1 MSRDGC
7 VFCPYSSRL
16 GNLAIEFPCH
26 KFYSGRLPPHPPQK
40 NKKRRLRRAAACSW
54 HLLFDIK
61 HPIHVIL
68 IKVLKMAS
76 NETGDQPLGANTAD
90 SVPTTSNFSEGA
102 NALLRLPVQGI
113 MNSLSS
119 LGNVSRFVGS
129 RVHVS
134 ISSEEPN
141 HASQLSESLH
151 DNNDRG
157 QETARGRV
165 HQGNRE
171 EIRNDLGNAEDA
183 ALSDIETGIA
193 GRLTPTEGDDQRG
206 LAADA
211 ERVRLTTPNQS
222 ATLDVRNIAKVAEAT
237 LPYLLIVLIVF
248 VYHHLRAVFLFST
261 GTWILHRCNRLLK
274 NQVAQRSDV
283 QRRKVIV
290 SGMML
295 TLTGLLLVMF
305 GLHGRLLAPLLLFWS
320 TSPDLKQFWSIMFTI
335 LLVDLY
341 IRLLLAT
348 GKALMVVVAKVDSQG
363 SLRRRTS
370 LLSAMDYVVGGL
382 RVMFPVPLWLRYLF
396 GAGLPWLLAI
406 LLSIVYSIFKLANVY
421 QSWVLAGH
429 AVRSWLKGLSH
440 GRYPTQEELE
450 SALPDCPICQD
461 RLRTPLRLTCGH
473 IFCEDCVEEWLARES
488 TCPMC
493 RATVQQP
500 ESKPRGDGATTL
512 FPVFC

>member
-1 MSRDGC
+1 MRVLSLQFAPWQLAKKKVRLS
-7 VFCPYSSRL
+7 YS
-16 GNLAIEFPCH
+16 
-26 KFYSGRLPPHPPQK
+26 YSGRPPRPQK
-40 NKKRRLRRAAACSW
+40 AIAFRK
-54 HLLFDIK
+54 LLHAPVLPFDIK
-61 HPIHVIL
+61 HPVHAIL
-68 IKVLKMAS
+68 IKVLQMAS
-76 NETGDQPLGANTAD
+76 NEAGDQPLGASTAD
-90 SVPTTSNFSEGA
+90 SVPTTSNLEPPSTEGA
-102 NALLRLPVQGI
+102 NVLLRLPVEGI
-113 MNSLSS
+113 MNSLTS

-141 HASQLSESLH
+141 LASQLSGGLH

-165 HQGNRE
+165 HHGNRE
-171 EIRNDLGNAEDA
+171 EIRSALESGEDA
-183 ALSDIETGIA
+183 TLLDIEA
-193 GRLTPTEGDDQRG
+193 GRAGRQMPTGEGDDQRG

-237 LPYLLIVLIVF
+237 LPYLLIVLIIF

-274 NQVAQRSDV
+274 NQVAQRSEI
-283 QRRKVIV
+283 QPRKVLISV
-290 SGMML
+290 VTL
-295 TLTGLLLVMF
+295 TLTGLLLAMF
-305 GLHGRLLAPLLLFWS
+305 GLHGQLLAPLLLFWS
-320 TSPDLKQFWSIMFTI
+320 TSPDLKQFWPIMFTI
-335 LLVDLY
+335 LLVDLH

-348 GKALMVVVAKVDSQG
+348 GKALAVVAAKVDSQG

-382 RVMFPVPLWLRYLF
+382 RVMFPIPLWLRYLF
-396 GAGLPWLLAI
+396 GAGLPWILAI
-406 LLSIVYSIFKLANVY
+406 LLSIIYSMFKLANVY
-421 QSWVLAGH
+421 QSWVLACH
-429 AVRSWLKGLSH
+429 AVRSWLKGLSY
-440 GRYPTQEELE
+440 GRYPTRDELE
-450 SALPDCPICQD
+450 SAMPDCPICQD

-493 RATVQQP
+493 RATIQQP